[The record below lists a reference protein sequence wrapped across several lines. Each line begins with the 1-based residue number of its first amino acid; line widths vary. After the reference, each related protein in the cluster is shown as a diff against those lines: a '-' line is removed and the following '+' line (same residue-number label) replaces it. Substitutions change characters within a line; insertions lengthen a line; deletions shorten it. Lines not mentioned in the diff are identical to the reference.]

1 MLVGVFLRPCSFTCG
16 VHRLP
21 HARGGVSGGEIIKPH
36 PMLSSP
42 CSWGCF
48 TWIAPLRR
56 GDWVFPMLVGVFL
69 NVEDEIVFETGLP
82 HARGGVS
89 LLYCYKWLLPWSSPC
104 SWGCFLA
111 IGKNIILAIVFPMLV
126 GVFLLSSYK
135 GRPRKRLPHARGGV
149 SIGAAGDLVVSVSSP
164 CSWGCFSD
172 HVHLLVEF
180 TVFPML
186 VGVFLVVRLSSHTQC
201 CLPHARGGVSHG

>member
-69 NVEDEIVFETGLP
+69 YLMDGKRLFIGLP

-89 LLYCYKWLLPWSSPC
+89 SSRSSCVSQRSSSPC
-104 SWGCFLA
+104 SWGCFL
-111 IGKNIILAIVFPMLV
+111 IREVKDLIHLVFPMLV
-126 GVFLLSSYK
+126 GVFLILQLVQSFLC
-135 GRPRKRLPHARGGV
+135 GLPHARGGV
-149 SIGAAGDLVVSVSSP
+149 STVYTVYVVTTVSSP
-164 CSWGCFSD
+164 CSWGCF
-172 HVHLLVEF
+172 
-180 TVFPML
+180 
-186 VGVFLVVRLSSHTQC
+186 C
-201 CLPHARGGVSHG
+201 C